1 MDCHYQVFCVVCV
14 YVYTQHTYFSIY
26 LFIHVHVQT
35 IWCLYMHISIY
46 LSISIYLY
54 ISFYLYLPY
63 PAFVHCGIS
72 WGPFNYTMV
81 ELQVLSF
88 TILLW
93 TLFYINNKLLK
104 DSEYTSLLSYVLLL
118 LLVSPQR
125 IHLPSPQLLLHN
137 FHGVFLQGLSCTL
150 ECMRSTFRL
159 P

>member
-1 MDCHYQVFCVVCV
+1 MGCHYQVFCVVCV

-26 LFIHVHVQT
+26 LFIHVHVHT
-35 IWCLYMHISIY
+35 IWCLHIYIY
-46 LSISIYLY
+46 IYVY
-54 ISFYLYLPY
+54 ITFYLYLSY
-63 PAFVHCGIS
+63 PSFVHCGIS

-104 DSEYTSLLSYVLLL
+104 DSGYTSLISYVLLL

-125 IHLPSPQLLLHN
+125 FYLPSPQLLLHN

-150 ECMRSTFRL
+150 ECRRSTFRL